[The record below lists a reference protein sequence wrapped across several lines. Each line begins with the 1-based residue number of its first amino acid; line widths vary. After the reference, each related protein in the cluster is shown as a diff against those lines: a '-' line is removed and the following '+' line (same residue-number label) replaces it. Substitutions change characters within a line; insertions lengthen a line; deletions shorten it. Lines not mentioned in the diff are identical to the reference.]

1 MTEIHREAGSG
12 LPGRRGLTVRGDGQR
27 DRAHQSVEAVWLGRD
42 EAPRGI
48 VLTRVR
54 ARSVL
59 IPQLAQVVTARCPP
73 SLAGAAGET

>member
-1 MTEIHREAGSG
+1 MTEIRWEAGSG
-12 LPGRRGLTVRGDGQR
+12 LPGGRGQTVRGDRQP
-27 DRAHQSVEAVWLGRD
+27 DRANQSVEAVWLGRD
-42 EAPRGI
+42 KAPRGI

-59 IPQLAQVVTARCPP
+59 IPQLTQVVTARCPP